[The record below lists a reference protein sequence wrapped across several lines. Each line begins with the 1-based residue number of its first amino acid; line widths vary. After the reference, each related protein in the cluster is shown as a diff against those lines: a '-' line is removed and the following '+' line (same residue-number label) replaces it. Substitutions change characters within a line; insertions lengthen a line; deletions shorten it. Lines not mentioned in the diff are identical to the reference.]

1 VICRGSERR
10 RVWPLGLAAREGVAT
25 ARSGRWTSLL
35 VGLAIA
41 WIVAA
46 PGAAD
51 AVAVSRL
58 IDNEQAWINA
68 GGHVYVVTGARKDNS
83 ENPIP
88 APICDRLSAID
99 GIDASFAL
107 SRTDATGTLSYI
119 PGGRVSLYDVSAGA
133 LGFLGVQPADGGT
146 VLATRGFVDRTG
158 VADGDVVR
166 LVRRGALG
174 TAPDPS
180 DPLTLR
186 TVDTAMLGDEFD
198 GALLV
203 PARLTEDANA
213 CYVRTDAA
221 HDSAVEA
228 ALPALLAYNGAPAIP
243 NPRLFD
249 SDFTVDYTHAY
260 EGRPLRWVWVPAAAL
275 LGLLWAML
283 QWFRRSHAAIY
294 ATFGM
299 KPAAGLVMQLGEW
312 VVLAAFGA
320 VWGWGLGVV
329 GALALGAHAAQAV
342 TLVTFHGVLTV
353 MGATGVVVLLGLR
366 PAGTLLNALKDR

>member
-1 VICRGSERR
+1 MSRR
-10 RVWPLGLAAREGVAT
+10 IWPLSLAAREGVAT
-25 ARSGRWTSLL
+25 ARTGRWTSLL
-35 VGLAIA
+35 MVLAVT

-51 AVAVSRL
+51 AIAVSRL
-58 IDNEQAWINA
+58 MDDEQAWIDA
-68 GGHVYVVTGARKDNS
+68 GGYVFVVTGSREDNAQ
-83 ENPIP
+83 NPIP
-88 APICDRLSAID
+88 APACEALASVD
-99 GIDASFAL
+99 GIGAAFAL
-107 SRTDATGTLSYI
+107 QRSDATGTLSYI

-133 LGFLGVQPADGGT
+133 LDFLGAAPAEGG
-146 VLATRGFVDRTG
+146 VLLATAGFVDRTG
-158 VADGDVVR
+158 AADGDVVTI
-166 LVRRGALG
+166 VRRGA
-174 TAPDPS
+174 TNTVPVTS

-186 TVDTAMLGDEFD
+186 AVDTSVLGDEFD

-203 PARLTEDANA
+203 PAHLTGDADA

-221 HDSAVEA
+221 HVSAVEA
-228 ALPALLAYNGAPAIP
+228 SLPTLLAYEGKSAIP
-243 NPRLFD
+243 NPRLFE

-260 EGRPLRWVWVPAAAL
+260 QERPLRWVWVPAAAL

-283 QWFRRSHAAIY
+283 QWFRRSHVAIY

-299 KPAAGLVMQLGEW
+299 KPAARLVMQLGEW
-312 VVLAAFGA
+312 GVLAGFGA

-342 TLVTFHGVLTV
+342 ELVTFHGVLTV
-353 MGATGVVVLLGLR
+353 IGATVVVVLLGLR